1 MARRTGSLLFQRPI
15 RNESKLPYNN
25 LPRRFNSK
33 FFTGPPFRS
42 KVILAQVHQGDKRR
56 VPGSKNLSSNCSF
69 EDFSSQTGN
78 GFERNSRFMFRRD
91 SDSEEVEKRS
101 AIAFGFGWRKKGRVP
116 ICVGEQGKKFVIP
129 ILYLSHP
136 LFTNLLQKA
145 REEYGFHQT
154 GVLAIPC
161 YVHEF
166 QQILWQITFTHSS
179 SQ

>member
-1 MARRTGSLLFQRPI
+1 MKLKNYTKSVTQTFKMVRESIARPSNKCEYRSVSPI
-15 RNESKLPYNN
+15 NWAE
-25 LPRRFNSK
+25 
-33 FFTGPPFRS
+33 
-42 KVILAQVHQGDKRR
+42 
-56 VPGSKNLSSNCSF
+56 
-69 EDFSSQTGN
+69 
-78 GFERNSRFMFRRD
+78 
-91 SDSEEVEKRS
+91 SDSEEVEKRC
-101 AIAFGFGWRKKGRVP
+101 AIAFVFGWRKKGGVP

-161 YVHEF
+161 DVHEF
-166 QQILWQITFTHSS
+166 QQILWQITFTISS